1 VPKVRSSLRNRAEET
16 LFLLAARGIR
26 ALSRERAD
34 SIGRRAGLA
43 FRRLSASRRAL
54 VDRNLARALPELG
67 PEERECLSRDVF
79 AHFGRLAFDLVAT
92 VGEPAAS
99 ILGRVEVSGEE
110 HAKAAYASGR
120 GVFFL
125 TAHLG
130 NWELAALITSLL
142 GMPIKVVVR
151 PLDNPLLDRHL
162 RAFRESGGNTVVPK
176 ATAARELFRI
186 LRSGGGVGIL
196 MDQHART
203 PDAVPSPFFGR
214 PASTTTV
221 VARLADRTGALVV
234 PVFTNR
240 IGPGRYRVEYGAP
253 LDVETLSPPER
264 EAGSLTARLNAITE
278 SLVRRAPDQWL
289 WLHNRWRLD

>member
-1 VPKVRSSLRNRAEET
+1 MPKVRSPLRNRAEEV
-16 LFLLAARGIR
+16 LFLVAARGIR
-26 ALSRERAD
+26 ALSPEGAD
-34 SIGRRAGLA
+34 AIGRRVGLA
-43 FRRLSASRRAL
+43 FRLLSASRRTL
-54 VDRNLARALPELG
+54 VDRNLARAFPEMG
-67 PEERECLSRDVF
+67 REERHRLSRSVF
-79 AHFGRLAFDLVAT
+79 AHFGSLAFDLVAT
-92 VGEPAAS
+92 VGKPAEA
-99 ILGRVEVSGEE
+99 ILRRVEVAGEE

-130 NWELAALITSLL
+130 NWEMAAIITSLL

-162 RAFRESGGNTVVPK
+162 RAFRECGGNTVVPK

-196 MDQHART
+196 MDQHAHT

-214 PASTTTV
+214 PAATTTA

-234 PVFTNR
+234 PVFTLR
-240 IGPGRYRVEYGAP
+240 VGPGRYRVEYGPP
-253 LDVETLSPPER
+253 LDVQTLSSSER
-264 EAGSLTARLNAITE
+264 EAGPLTARLNEITE
-278 SLVRRAPDQWL
+278 GLIRRAPDQWL